1 MILGL
6 SLSHDSSAALVS
18 KEGSVHSALAEE
30 RISRKK
36 NHIGLPVASITELLK
51 SCDEPITNVV
61 IGSHDLLDHHYVDRL
76 LSGLDKNPSVPSGTG
91 LNPWPGY
98 NKRANRFDNPKI
110 VLEARIRSLISEISG
125 RENLRFD
132 WINHHD
138 SHLGCALGAAENS
151 DSLLL
156 SLDGSGDG
164 ESGAIARLR
173 SSSGNLQ
180 FENLARIPAV
190 DSLGNLYTAITRKY
204 NFKPSQHEGKIT
216 GLAAFGSYSAAVD
229 VLLEF
234 VGVENGLPKIRYT
247 PGLKGKVFK
256 VLSRKLG
263 VRRKLLSSM
272 DEIVSLAEENTSNY
286 EDLAFAIQYVLEKSV
301 LEIVTHWLEKTDLRN
316 VSLAGGVFA
325 NVKLNQKISE
335 LKHVDTMN
343 VFPNMGDG
351 GIAIG
356 GTWSYLSRLN
366 ELKSSALGSFY
377 SSMYLAPI
385 QDATPDIP
393 ERFDFTPLDNN
404 SLAID
409 AAKKLSEGFICAVHL
424 DSMEFGPRAL
434 GNRSILIDPRKANVN
449 QTVNKRLKR
458 TEFMPFAPIVLE
470 NYFDQYFESQN
481 VSKQPFYYM
490 TSTCMVRPE
499 YRSTIPAVTHV
510 DGTARPQIVTKESNT
525 IVTQILEEF
534 CLLTGVPVLVNTS
547 FNVHEEP
554 INFQLKDSL
563 EALERNAVD
572 IIYTN
577 HGKITL
583 RNTSA

>member
-110 VLEARIRSLISEISG
+110 VLEARIRSLIGEISG
-125 RENLRFD
+125 LENLRFD

-234 VGVENGLPKIRYT
+234 VRVENGLPKIRYT

-385 QDATPDIP
+385 QDATPNIP
-393 ERFDFTPLDNN
+393 EKFDFALLDSN

-409 AAKKLSEGFICAVHL
+409 AAKKLSEGFICGVHL
-424 DSMEFGPRAL
+424 NSMEFGPRAL

-470 NYFDQYFESQN
+470 NYFDLYFESQN

-499 YRSTIPAVTHV
+499 YRSAIPAVTHV
-510 DGTARPQIVTKESNT
+510 DGTARPQIVTKESNA

-554 INFQLKDSL
+554 INFQLEDSL

-572 IIYTN
+572 MIYTN
-577 HGKITL
+577 HGRITL
-583 RNTSA
+583 RNPSF